1 MDPAKY
7 GISSVPLKH
16 APYGPIV
23 PEKLKGANK
32 GKVAVVTGAARG
44 IGRAISENLANSG
57 ANLAIIDLLPDPLQE
72 TKSICEKYGVTVK
85 TYPCDVTDV
94 ARLTAI
100 LKEVEQDLGPI
111 EILVNNA
118 GVAPG
123 KPQWM
128 ESFEEFW
135 RTIEINFKSH
145 MLTTWAVLPGMRERK
160 SGVIVNIA
168 SRAATV
174 DFPFSTGY
182 NSSKCAVTRATSTL
196 QEELDLDELDVQM
209 YALHPGGVPTAM
221 SSREMNP
228 EILKKYPSLQEATP
242 DFKNLFKDPPELCGA
257 VAAYLAAGKA
267 KELRGMYIDC
277 RQDLE
282 RIQAVGREKL
292 QKDFLYT
299 LKIDFLEGYKNEP

>member
-1 MDPAKY
+1 MDPKKF

-72 TKSICEKYGVTVK
+72 TKAICEKYGVTVK

-94 ARLTAI
+94 ERVRTV
-100 LKEVEQDLGPI
+100 LKDIEQDLGPI

-118 GVAPG
+118 GVSPG
-123 KPQWM
+123 RPQWL

-135 RTIEINFKSH
+135 RIIEINFKSH

-174 DFPFSTGY
+174 DFPFAIGY

-196 QEELDLDELDVQM
+196 QEELDLDELDIQT
-209 YALHPGGVPTAM
+209 YALHPGGVATAM
-221 SSREMNP
+221 GSAELRP
-228 EILKKYPSLQEATP
+228 EILQKYPSLLQQTP

-257 VAAYLAAGKA
+257 VATYLATGKA

-292 QKDFLYT
+292 QQDNLYT
-299 LKIDFLEGYKNEP
+299 LKMDFLEGYKNEP

>member
-1 MDPAKY
+1 
-7 GISSVPLKH
+7 
-16 APYGPIV
+16 
-23 PEKLKGANK
+23 
-32 GKVAVVTGAARG
+32 
-44 IGRAISENLANSG
+44 
-57 ANLAIIDLLPDPLQE
+57 
-72 TKSICEKYGVTVK
+72 
-85 TYPCDVTDV
+85 
-94 ARLTAI
+94 
-100 LKEVEQDLGPI
+100 
-111 EILVNNA
+111 
-118 GVAPG
+118 
-123 KPQWM
+123 
-128 ESFEEFW
+128 
-135 RTIEINFKSH
+135 

-221 SSREMNP
+221 SSRESPLSREKKFVADDTVGETNP

-257 VAAYLAAGKA
+257 VATYLAAGQA